1 MSKLVKHAENE
12 LRLLR
17 GDVDKWEDKLDNDTL
32 EVVKLIASQGHSGMS
47 LAVLQARLDR
57 LLNFEALSPL
67 TGEDSEW
74 DTTLSPETAINER
87 DYYVFKDVKTGRVY
101 NSKTHEDNITFPYNP
116 NYGE

>member
-1 MSKLVKHAENE
+1 MSKLVEHAETE
-12 LRLLR
+12 LRLLQ

-101 NSKTHEDNITFPYNP
+101 NSKTGEDNITFPYRA